1 MLHRLPW
8 RLPGRLLVLGCL
20 LVTLGPSTTASAQAL
35 SFWSWRVED
44 KAFYDE
50 IAREFEARN
59 PGISV
64 KFTPYRNTEY
74 ATILSSALAA
84 GSGPDI
90 IHTRAYGALAQLA
103 DAGFLLPL
111 DATLVKGLDD
121 FPPALLAAA
130 RGRKDPRVFGVPFA
144 TQTIGVFYNKALL
157 RKAEVEALP
166 PTWGELLK
174 LLDRIKK
181 AGLVPVANGGK
192 EGAVLEQ
199 VFGAVAPMF
208 YGGTALFGDVVS
220 GKRDF
225 TDPGF
230 VRALKEVQ
238 ALAPYLPPGFM
249 GVGYDDQR
257 ALFFNEQAVLMFG
270 GSWEIGYLR
279 AQNKGLDFGFAPAP
293 PESAGGPQYVSHF
306 ADGNYSINAKTPHR
320 AAAAKF
326 VAYLATK
333 EYGQKFTSQLAQVS
347 AVPGVQSTDPVL
359 SQVIAYNAKLATP
372 YIMLVGFRYE
382 NPTGS
387 KLLQD
392 GLQSLM
398 SGRATAEQ
406 VASEITK
413 GVATWHKPFQ
423 H

>member
-1 MLHRLPW
+1 MRL
-8 RLPGRLLVLGCL
+8 RVLLSLATLLGLC
-20 LVTLGPSTTASAQAL
+20 PASTAGAQQL

-50 IAREFEARN
+50 IAREFEAAN

-103 DAGFLLPL
+103 DAGFLLPVDGQL
-111 DATLVKGLDD
+111 IKGLDD
-121 FPPALLAAA
+121 FPRPLLTAA
-130 RGRKDPRVFGVPFA
+130 RGRKDTRIFGVPFA
-144 TQTIGVFYNKALL
+144 TQTIGVFYNVPLLKKAGVD
-157 RKAEVEALP
+157 RIP
-166 PTWGELLK
+166 PTWGEFTKMLAQVK
-174 LLDRIKK
+174 G
-181 AGLVPVANGGK
+181 AGIIPVANGGK
-192 EGAVLEQ
+192 EGIVLEQ
-199 VFGAVAPMF
+199 VFGAVGPMF
-208 YGGTALFGDVVS
+208 YGGTPLFNDVLN

-238 ALAPYLPPGFM
+238 ALAPYFPPNFM

-257 ALFFNEQAVLMFG
+257 ALFYNEQAAFMFG
-270 GSWEIGYLR
+270 GSWEIGYWR
-279 AQNKGLDFGFAPAP
+279 TQNKALDFAFIPAPA
-293 PESAGGPQYVSHF
+293 ETAGGPQYVSHF
-306 ADGNYSINAKTPHR
+306 ADGNYSINAKTAHR
-320 AAAAKF
+320 AAALRF
-326 VAYLATK
+326 LNHLATK
-333 EYGQKFTSQLAQVS
+333 EYGQQFTSKLAQVS
-347 AVPGVQSTDPVL
+347 AVPGVQSTDPIL
-359 SQVIAYNAKLATP
+359 SNVIGYNARFATP

-392 GLQSLM
+392 GLQNLL

-406 VASEITK
+406 VATEITK
-413 GVATWHKPFQ
+413 GVAAWHKPFQ